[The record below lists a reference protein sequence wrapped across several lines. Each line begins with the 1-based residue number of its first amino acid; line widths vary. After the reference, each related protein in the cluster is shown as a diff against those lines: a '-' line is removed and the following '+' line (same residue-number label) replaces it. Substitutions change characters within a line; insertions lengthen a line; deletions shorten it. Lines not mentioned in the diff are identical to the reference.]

1 MFVARFRLRF
11 LLQELDLVG
20 PVVTIGR
27 SSECQIS
34 LDDPLVSRVHAQL
47 TFTDNGAL
55 VRDLGSRN
63 GVRVNGHL
71 IASETPLQHKDRLRL
86 GTQDLVFL
94 VVRAESTR
102 TPRATGSMTYCK
114 QCERP
119 FPGEVLT
126 CPHCGAAAS
135 PAPPEG
141 RETITSVEAEGS
153 SWTFRLLAEVIER
166 ALASGRF
173 PEAERMLD
181 RAARQLDGRMRE
193 GERVGAEQVAA
204 AAKLALRLASHKRSV
219 EWTEWALR
227 LYRSEPLLPAG
238 DALALIESMH
248 PELLIAV
255 RPELEAL
262 LIDFVIDRSSTGNR
276 VDQVAEEKRLAALL
290 RSDVAG

>member
-1 MFVARFRLRF
+1 MARFRLRF
-11 LLQELDLVG
+11 LLQELDLIG

-47 TFTDNGAL
+47 TLGDSGAL

-119 FPGEVLT
+119 FPAEVPT
-126 CPHCGAAAS
+126 CPHCGTAS
-135 PAPPEG
+135 APLPAEG

-166 ALASGRF
+166 ALASGRY

-181 RAARQLDGRMRE
+181 RAARQLDGRVSD
-193 GERVGAEQVAA
+193 GEHIGAEQVASA
-204 AAKLALRLASHKRSV
+204 ARLALRLAAHKRSV

-227 LYRSEPLLPAG
+227 LYRTEPLLPAG
-238 DALALIESMH
+238 DALSLIENLQ
-248 PELLIAV
+248 PDLLQAV

-262 LIDFVIDRSSTGNR
+262 LIDFVIDRTSAGNR
-276 VDQVAEEKRLAALL
+276 LDQVAEEKRLAALL
-290 RSDVAG
+290 RQEAAPGA